1 MREDQ
6 ADFGAVIRFILRGL
20 LIALPLGVAAAAAI
34 YFASQ
39 RLEPTFEAQAT
50 VLATKPPTASAT
62 TLNAP
67 AIEASA
73 YSAIALTTPL
83 IDDALTRLGQQNPAA
98 ARKAFQDAASVEVA
112 GERDALSNLVYV
124 RVQAASP
131 QGAARRTNALAAALV
146 DWDWRRSSQSIA
158 QRITTLEEQIAA
170 LDDSVESLRLMGAV
184 ASQSE
189 IDRRISLR
197 AQQQEELFYARA
209 LLDSAAGLLSIV
221 EPASLPLEPVA
232 PRPLFNAA
240 LAAIFA
246 FFAVY
251 GTLLLRGAL
260 DTRLRDVEAVREAL
274 ALPVLAEFPHT
285 TQAQPLREAADYL
298 QARLL
303 IATATATVDEAAP
316 DTTVHNYL
324 QARLRETTEVGSG
337 GARVLLVTSPKAG
350 EGKTTVALQLAEAF
364 ARHGHR
370 TLLVDGDLRRPS
382 VARSYRLVGGVS
394 SLAEHLSAPEAHTP
408 AQVQVSRTVF
418 DLIPSFRPDPDA
430 AALLGR
436 ALPRCLE
443 LWRGR
448 YDVIVID
455 SAPLL
460 PVADTFAVAPLTN
473 ATLLVANLQR
483 SDRRSLRVAAER
495 LAALG
500 VPLPGVVVTHVRGP
514 LGRSSYRAYG
524 APDVRSDGAP
534 KVVGT
539 R

>member
-6 ADFGAVIRFILRGL
+6 ADFGAVVRFILRGL
-20 LIALPLGVAAAAAI
+20 LVALPLGVAAA
-34 YFASQ
+34 FAVYALSQ

-50 VLATKPPTASAT
+50 VLATKPPAASAT

-83 IDDALTRLGQQNPAA
+83 IDDALTRLGQQTPVA

-124 RVQAASP
+124 RVQAGSP
-131 QGAARRTNALAAALV
+131 QAAARRTNALAAALV
-146 DWDWRRSSQSIA
+146 DWDWRRSSQSIG

-209 LLDSAAGLLSIV
+209 LLDSAAGLLSVV
-221 EPASLPLEPVA
+221 EPASPPLEPVA

-240 LAAIFA
+240 LAAIFV
-246 FFAVY
+246 FFVVY

-303 IATATATVDEAAP
+303 IATATADGAAP
-316 DTTVHNYL
+316 DRAVHDYL
-324 QARLRETTEVGSG
+324 QARLHKTTEAGTG
-337 GARVLLVTSPKAG
+337 GARVLLVTSPKEG

-364 ARHGHR
+364 SRHGHR

-382 VARSYRLVGGVS
+382 VAKRYRLAGGVS
-394 SLAEHLSAPEAHTP
+394 SLAEHLAAPEAHTP
-408 AQVQVSRTVF
+408 AQVQVSRTAF
-418 DLIPSFRPDPDA
+418 DLIPSFSPDPGA

-436 ALPRCLE
+436 TLPRCLE
-443 LWRGR
+443 LWRER

-483 SDRRSLRVAAER
+483 SDRRSLRAAAER
-495 LAALG
+495 LEALG

-524 APDVRSDGAP
+524 APDARSEGAP